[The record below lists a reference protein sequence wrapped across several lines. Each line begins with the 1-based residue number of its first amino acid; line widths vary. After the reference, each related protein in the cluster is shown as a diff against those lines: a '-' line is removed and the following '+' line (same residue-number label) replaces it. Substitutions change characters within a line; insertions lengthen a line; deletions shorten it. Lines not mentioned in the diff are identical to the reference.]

1 MENFSKR
8 PLSMPFAIVNYI
20 EICFDNLIKPSIMSC
35 IGMDELDEFNE
46 APHSL
51 RSEASS
57 FHEIHPHDDMERID
71 LDDDD
76 DDDDQNQIIIVDRTV
91 PGQIRA
97 TDLLSDD
104 TTTIIQGDNLM
115 FDDTTTHSIF
125 NSNGNVNRP
134 PNGGLGVTTTTAAA
148 IAGLDT
154 NSSSNISNNFS
165 KSDKVTNSANGA
177 IGDVLIL
184 ANKSKQMY
192 GNNSHNAWFK
202 LIRIALVAMKSCYL
216 FIHSLILFWKN

>member
-1 MENFSKR
+1 
-8 PLSMPFAIVNYI
+8 
-20 EICFDNLIKPSIMSC
+20 
-35 IGMDELDEFNE
+35 MDELDEFNE

-57 FHEIHPHDDMERID
+57 FHEIDPHDDMERID

-76 DDDDQNQIIIVDRTV
+76 DDDDQNQIINILDRTI
-91 PGQIRA
+91 PGQISA

-115 FDDTTTHSIF
+115 FDDNTTHSIF
-125 NSNGNVNRP
+125 NSNGNLTKQHSGGG
-134 PNGGLGVTTTTAAA
+134 NGGGGIGGHSTM
-148 IAGLDT
+148 ILDT
-154 NSSSNISNNFS
+154 SSSSNNSNNFS

-184 ANKSKQMY
+184 TNKSKKMY
-192 GNNSHNAWFK
+192 GNNSHNA
-202 LIRIALVAMKSCYL
+202 
-216 FIHSLILFWKN
+216 

>member
-1 MENFSKR
+1 
-8 PLSMPFAIVNYI
+8 
-20 EICFDNLIKPSIMSC
+20 
-35 IGMDELDEFNE
+35 MDELDEFNE

-115 FDDTTTHSIF
+115 FDDTTTHPIF
-125 NSNGNVNRP
+125 NSNGNVSRP
-134 PNGGLGVTTTTAAA
+134 PNGGHGVTTTTTSTSTTPTT
-148 IAGLDT
+148 IAGLDI
-154 NSSSNISNNFS
+154 NSTSNFSDNFS

-184 ANKSKQMY
+184 TNKSKQMY
-192 GNNSHNAWFK
+192 GSNSHNA
-202 LIRIALVAMKSCYL
+202 
-216 FIHSLILFWKN
+216 